1 MRCRGC
7 IVLVLLCLS
16 ACSGTPPA
24 SQKAQGAVPSTAPS
38 PLSQAELRTT
48 DGAIALGNLEA
59 QIAGEERLASYGP
72 LTVSQR
78 AGIAELLAMR
88 GQFLGRVADYERAE
102 DIAEQLVRAAPTDG
116 GAFLARAQARALFH
130 RFGEALTDLAE
141 AERLGL
147 HNDRIEW
154 LRATIFQ
161 AIGRYDE
168 ALAIRQRLGEVHA
181 DIRSLGAEASVRADR
196 GEIAAAEDLFIK
208 AQRAYRDVS
217 PFPVVWLYVQQG
229 LMWMREDN
237 LERARALFEA
247 AYTRLPA
254 YAAAQGN
261 LAEVEAALGR
271 HERSLALLR
280 TWMQEGS
287 LERAWALSEAPFPAT
302 TSAEGFRAAFSASA
316 RHQFSGPPSSQLSG
330 STAPQHRIEA
340 AAALGRYERAIT
352 LLRPLAHNSDDPE
365 YAGQL
370 ARLLSEVGQAEE
382 ARYWREMAATRYD
395 DLLARHPEA
404 FVDHA
409 AEFWLTAGGDP
420 HKGLLLAEKNLGI
433 RQTPRAY
440 ELVLQAALAT
450 QATAVACRAAE
461 QATAAGHLWPRLRTL
476 VSLAFAACGRPPL
489 ERAASGADTAD
500 RSGPS
505 VAPAALP

>member
-1 MRCRGC
+1 MPRSGC
-7 IVLVLLCLS
+7 LVLVLLCLS
-16 ACSGTPPA
+16 ACNGTPSA
-24 SQKAQGAVPSTAPS
+24 SQKAEGVVTYAAPS
-38 PLSQAELRTT
+38 PLSQTELRTT

-102 DIAEQLVRAAPTDG
+102 DMAEQLVRAAPTDG
-116 GAFLARAQARALFH
+116 GAFLARAQVRALFH
-130 RFGEALTDLAE
+130 RFGEALADLAE

-147 HNDRIEW
+147 HNDRSEW
-154 LRATIFQ
+154 LRATISQ
-161 AIGRYDE
+161 ATGRYDE
-168 ALAIRQRLGEVHA
+168 ALAIRQRLVEAHA

-196 GEIAAAEDLFIK
+196 GEIDAAEGLFIK
-208 AQRAYRDVS
+208 AQHYYRDVS

-229 LMWMREDN
+229 LMWMRQDN

-247 AYTRLPA
+247 AYTRLPE
-254 YAAAQGN
+254 YAAARGN

-271 HERSLALLR
+271 RERALALLR

-287 LERAWALSEAPFPAT
+287 LERAWALSAATFPAT
-302 TSAEGFRAAFSASA
+302 ASAEGCQFNGAPSPRLPGSA
-316 RHQFSGPPSSQLSG
+316 
-330 STAPQHRIEA
+330 APQHRAEVA
-340 AAALGRYERAIT
+340 AVLSRYERAIT
-352 LLRPLAHNSDDPE
+352 LLRPLAHSSDDPE

-370 ARLLSEVGQAEE
+370 ARLLGEVGQADE
-382 ARYWREMAATRYD
+382 ARYWRAIAATRYD
-395 DLLARHPEA
+395 ELMARHPAA

-420 HKGLLLAEKNLGI
+420 YKGLLLAEKNLGI

-461 QATAAGHLWPRLRTL
+461 PARAVSHLWPRLRTL
-476 VSLAFAACGRPPL
+476 VSLAFVACGRPPL
-489 ERAASGADTAD
+489 E
-500 RSGPS
+500 
-505 VAPAALP
+505 AALP

>member
-1 MRCRGC
+1 MPRSSC

-16 ACSGTPPA
+16 ACNGTPSA
-24 SQKAQGAVPSTAPS
+24 SQKAERTVTSAASS
-38 PLSQAELRTT
+38 PLSQTELRTT
-48 DGAIALGNLEA
+48 DGAIALGNLQA

-72 LTVSQR
+72 LAVSQR

-102 DIAEQLVRAAPTDG
+102 DMAEQLVRAAPTDG
-116 GAFLARAQARALFH
+116 GSFLARAQARALFH
-130 RFGEALTDLAE
+130 RFGEALADLAE

-147 HNDRIEW
+147 HTDRSEW

-161 AIGRYDE
+161 ATGRYDE

-196 GEIAAAEDLFIK
+196 GEIDAAEGLFIK
-208 AQRAYRDVS
+208 AQQYYRDVS

-229 LMWMREDN
+229 LMWMRQDN

-247 AYTRLPA
+247 AYTRLPE

-271 HERSLALLR
+271 RERTRALLR

-287 LERAWALSEAPFPAT
+287 LERAWAGSEA
-302 TSAEGFRAAFSASA
+302 TSPRL
-316 RHQFSGPPSSQLSG
+316 PG
-330 STAPQHRIEA
+330 SMAPQHRTEVA
-340 AAALGRYERAIT
+340 AAFGRYERAIT

-370 ARLLSEVGQAEE
+370 ARLLGEVGQAEE
-382 ARYWREMAATRYD
+382 ARYWHDIAATRYD
-395 DLLARHPEA
+395 ELMARHPEA

-420 HKGLLLAEKNLGI
+420 HKWLLLAEKNLGI

-440 ELVLQAALAT
+440 ELVLHAALAT

-461 QATAAGHLWPRLRTL
+461 QAYAVGRLWPRLRTL

-489 ERAASGADTAD
+489 E
-500 RSGPS
+500 
-505 VAPAALP
+505 AALP